1 VRIVEARAWPIR
13 LEFLRPVR
21 TSVGEFRERRTVL
34 FALTDADGLT
44 GYGEAAPWPGFGTE
58 TVEQSLAA
66 LETASRLVP
75 GTDLEAGDWPVEI
88 ALHLRN
94 ASAARAAFQGALWD
108 LASRRAKVP
117 LATQLARRVLPSGTG
132 ASTVVA
138 THALLLA
145 ADPAELRE
153 GAARAKDEGFRAAK
167 LKLGAADLADDVA
180 RVRAARAGLGPGL
193 RLRGDA
199 NGAWS
204 EPQAAAALESLA
216 EFEFDYVEQ
225 PVAPHD
231 LAALARLRERSPVR
245 VAVDESVAT
254 EEGALRLIASGAAAL
269 YVLKPAT
276 LGGPA
281 RALEI
286 ARMVQQSGAE
296 VVFSHA
302 FESAVGA
309 RHAVHCAA
317 ALGAASAIHGIATA
331 GLFGNDVAPPVE
343 CERGELR
350 VGEAAGIGVAP

>member
-21 TSVGEFRERRTVL
+21 TSAGEFRERRSVL
-34 FALTDADGLT
+34 LALTDADGRT

-58 TVEQSLAA
+58 TVEQSLAT
-66 LETASRLVP
+66 LETTCGLVP
-75 GTDLEAGDWPVEI
+75 GTDLEAGDWPVEV
-88 ALHLRN
+88 ALNLRN

-108 LASRRAKVP
+108 LSARLADVP
-117 LATQLARRVLPSGTG
+117 LATQLARRVLPAGTA

-153 GAARAKDEGFRAAK
+153 EAARARDEGFRAAK
-167 LKLGAADLADDVA
+167 LKLGAAALADDVA
-180 RVRAARAGLGPGL
+180 RARAARIGLGPDL

-199 NGAWS
+199 NGAWTG
-204 EPQAAAALESLA
+204 PQAAAALESLA
-216 EFEFDYVEQ
+216 EFDFDYVEQ
-225 PVAPHD
+225 PVAPHEI
-231 LAALARLRERSPVR
+231 AALARLCERSPVR

-254 EEGALRLIASGAAAL
+254 EEDALRLIASGAAAV

-281 RALEI
+281 RVLEI

-317 ALGAASAIHGIATA
+317 ALGAQSAVHGLDTA
-331 GLFGNDVAPPVE
+331 GLFGNDVAPPIE
-343 CERGELR
+343 CERGEMRL
-350 VGEAAGIGVAP
+350 AATPGIGVSP